1 MAAWLDTSLETGAC
15 SDLILD
21 WRDGGKQPSTRS
33 VTFQHSALRSW
44 FEEPDDKKAKAS
56 VCSGNDTPDAEDN
69 DIESLVS
76 LGSFGQGCNTEQNSA
91 WDKIHE

>member
-1 MAAWLDTSLETGAC
+1 MEVSSRALAASPSSTLHSGA
-15 SDLILD
+15 
-21 WRDGGKQPSTRS
+21 G
-33 VTFQHSALRSW
+33 LRSLTI
-44 FEEPDDKKAKAS
+44 KKAKAS

>member
-21 WRDGGKQPSTRS
+21 WREGGKQPSTRS

-44 FEEPDDKKAKAS
+44 FEEPDDKKQRPPF
-56 VCSGNDTPDAEDN
+56 VQEMTRQTLRTMILNLL
-69 DIESLVS
+69 SL
-76 LGSFGQGCNTEQNSA
+76 L
-91 WDKIHE
+91 

>member
-21 WRDGGKQPSTRS
+21 WRAGGKQPSTRS

-44 FEEPDDKKAKAS
+44 FEEPDDKKQKAS
-56 VCSGNDTPDAEDN
+56 VCSGNDTPEDN

-76 LGSFGQGCNTEQNSA
+76 LGSFGQGCKTEQNSA
-91 WDKIHE
+91 CDKIHE

>member
-44 FEEPDDKKAKAS
+44 FEEPDDKRAKAS
-56 VCSGNDTPDAEDN
+56 VGSGNDTPDAEDN

-76 LGSFGQGCNTEQNSA
+76 LGSFGQGCKTEQNSA
-91 WDKIHE
+91 WGKIHE